1 MRQSNQRIAEFQQ
14 PGFLKES
21 LRQSLYLLRKSLDRY
36 EYLREL
42 KAPGILLVAEKGLIR
57 RQLLFLYS
65 LREKLATS
73 YRITTSA

>member
-1 MRQSNQRIAEFQQ
+1 MRQSNGRITEFQQ

-21 LRQSLYLLRKSLDRY
+21 LHQSLYLLRKSLDRY

-57 RQLLFLYS
+57 RQLLFLFN
-65 LREKLATS
+65 LRAELTK
-73 YRITTSA
+73 